1 MGCLDD
7 NVAVDF
13 ATGVLS
19 GAQTAVVERH
29 LASCRDCRT
38 LVATL
43 APAPG
48 ERDSD
53 LATAPRR
60 GGRGTDPGLGRTTE
74 PVVALGDTIGR
85 YVVLRR
91 LGAGGMGVV
100 FAAYDPQLDR
110 RVAIKLLRVDLVAS
124 WTATMPGWISR
135 ARARASRR
143 VRSRARTEPDDATR
157 STRRSLIATR
167 RSSCGS

>member
-110 RVAIKLLRVDLVAS
+110 KVALKLLRTGIGLGEGEAKARLVREAQAIAQLS
-124 WTATMPGWISR
+124 HPNVVAVYDVGTATRATCTSRWSSSR
-135 ARARASRR
+135 A
-143 VRSRARTEPDDATR
+143 TR
-157 STRRSLIATR
+157 
-167 RSSCGS
+167 